1 MHTIMDNIYIICY
14 IYVYIP
20 ALMCAYVI
28 YSLAARRAAG
38 GRRHYHKMM
47 MRCCNHLC
55 SCVTCWIRL
64 RGARPHRWWT
74 PGAAATGGGVQQ
86 QENRRGVFGEQQHEQ
101 RERDCSTINM
111 DEIFRC
117 FFFFSFL
124 QTDTPYFFY
133 NLYNS
138 PFSSLTRYQ
147 NHKLT
152 HSLDSLRLPSGCHVI
167 ICLIVHIINY

>member
-86 QENRRGVFGEQQHEQ
+86 ENRRGVFGEQQHEQ
-101 RERDCSTINM
+101 RRDCSTINM
-111 DEIFRC
+111 DDICRC

-124 QTDTPYFFY
+124 QTDTPYFFII
-133 NLYNS
+133 S
-138 PFSSLTRYQ
+138 TIHPFP
-147 NHKLT
+147 
-152 HSLDSLRLPSGCHVI
+152 HSLDIRITNSLTH
-167 ICLIVHIINY
+167 